1 MSKLNK
7 RMNVIGVLSLC
18 LPVILSGCL
27 DAGEQSTSVPTT
39 VNISSEA
46 TANLPVAPVKG
57 ARAPDFTLTDLSGDE
72 VSLSDLRGQA
82 VLVNFWA
89 TW

>member
-1 MSKLNK
+1 L
-7 RMNVIGVLSLC
+7 G
-18 LPVILSGCL
+18 
-27 DAGEQSTSVPTT
+27 AGEQSAMA
-39 VNISSEA
+39 NISPEA
-46 TANLPVAPVKG
+46 TANLPIAPVKG
-57 ARAPDFTLTDLSGDE
+57 ARAPDFMLTDLSGDE

>member
-1 MSKLNK
+1 MSKLSK
-7 RMNVIGVLSLC
+7 RMNVIGLLSLC

-27 DAGEQSTSVPTT
+27 GAGEQSISVPTM
-39 VNISSEA
+39 VNISPEA

>member
-7 RMNVIGVLSLC
+7 RMNAIRLLLSLC

-27 DAGEQSTSVPTT
+27 DAGEQSAM
-39 VNISSEA
+39 VNISPEA
-46 TANLPVAPVKG
+46 TANLTVAPVKG
-57 ARAPDFTLTDLSGDE
+57 ARAPDFTLTDLSGDV
-72 VSLSDLRGQA
+72 VSLSDLRGQP
-82 VLVNFWA
+82 VLLNFWA